1 MCFALALRVRCVWQE
16 AINSN
21 RRIDMPRKTTCVLD
35 LLKWVNGFLASS
47 QDDQKEAR
55 DSLCIMFENV
65 LHKSGNYAGF
75 NYLTA
80 DMVKEGLSYG
90 VTHCS
95 DGEHRFH
102 DESRRFYFVHRNLS
116 EDGTARKQS

>member
-1 MCFALALRVRCVWQE
+1 M
-16 AINSN
+16 
-21 RRIDMPRKTTCVLD
+21 
-35 LLKWVNGFLASS
+35 VNGFLASS

-55 DSLCIMFENV
+55 DSLCIMFENLV
-65 LHKSGNYAGF
+65 HKSGNYAGF

-80 DMVKEGLSYG
+80 DIVKEGLSYG

-102 DESRRFYFVHRNLS
+102 DESRRFYLVHRNLS
-116 EDGTARKQS
+116 EEGIARKQS